1 MEIKTLQKISILKKI
16 PMFKDLSDKELTII
30 AKIIRPMTFEYGDI
44 VITEGEKGDALF
56 IIMEGSVELLRTSEQ
71 GATISLGILTEGS
84 YFGELSLFDDNLRSA
99 TAKALEFTL
108 FFTITRED
116 FIALFTKQQ
125 RIKNIIY
132 KNTIIETFNRFREV
146 SENFTFSQNH
156 LRSKNKIIDEMNKD
170 LQIATEIQGYF
181 IKAEDSDEINE
192 LKGIRRSF
200 KYLPSKAIG
209 GDFISTRNDHFG
221 NICVMI
227 ADVEGKGISA
237 SLVTGVLKSAFAF
250 LALDW
255 GDKPDVFMS
264 KLNNHLYDML
274 NRLYATC
281 YYAYINITKKTI
293 SFSKAGHPH
302 PLFWRSNK
310 KIFEEIEIKGQLLG
324 LSENAEYSTVT
335 YELNKGDKILFYT
348 DGIIEERTENSEM
361 FGDDQLI
368 KCFNSVIVENSDSLL
383 DHLLSKFND
392 YIQKSA
398 YDDDITL
405 LLYEFD

>member
-30 AKIIRPMTFEYGDI
+30 AKIIKPMTFEYGNI
-44 VITEGEKGDALF
+44 VMNEGEKGDALF
-56 IIMEGSVELLRTSEQ
+56 IIMEGSVELLRTNENGDS
-71 GATISLGILTEGS
+71 ISLGILTEGA
-84 YFGELSLFDDNLRSA
+84 YFGELSLFDDHMRSA

-108 FFTITRED
+108 FFTITRKD
-116 FIALFTKQQ
+116 FISLFTKQQ
-125 RIKNIIY
+125 KIKNIIY
-132 KNTIIETFNRFREV
+132 RNTIIETFNRFREV

-156 LRSKNKIIDEMNKD
+156 LRSKNKLIDEMNKD
-170 LQIATEIQGYF
+170 LQAATEIQGYF
-181 IKAEDSDEINE
+181 IRTEDSDEINST
-192 LKGIRRSF
+192 KGIKRSF

-250 LALDW
+250 LCLDW
-255 GDKPDVFMS
+255 GYRPDLFMS
-264 KLNNHLYDML
+264 KLNNHLCTML

-281 YYAYINITKKTI
+281 YYAYINITKNTI

-302 PLFWRSNK
+302 PLFWRSNEK
-310 KIFEEIEIKGQLLG
+310 KFELMEIKGQLLG
-324 LSENAEYSTVT
+324 FSENAEYSTVT

-348 DGIIEERTENSEM
+348 DGIIEGKGEDSEM
-361 FGDDQLI
+361 FGDDQL
-368 KCFNSVIVENSDSLL
+368 
-383 DHLLSKFND
+383 
-392 YIQKSA
+392 QQ
-398 YDDDITL
+398 
-405 LLYEFD
+405 